1 MKVAI
6 VHDELVRRGGA
17 EQVVLDMHNA
27 YPEAD
32 IYTLCY
38 NPEKTYEEF
47 KTAKIFTSWFQY
59 IGKSEKLIKLLY
71 FPFAILAM
79 RSFNLKGY
87 DIVLI
92 STTHCGKF
100 VRADKNASVVTYC
113 HTPFR
118 LAWRPFSYSI
128 VKSSNLLIR
137 NIFLF
142 ASRILRKLDLMAAK
156 ASDFYLTNSKEVK
169 ARIEESYNPDKAVSI
184 INPAAKLDNFYISL
198 EDKDY
203 YLVVSRLEDYKMV
216 DLVVKSF
223 NEMPDKNLII
233 VGTGSKEQ
241 ELKALAGSNIS
252 FRKGQTSAQLA
263 KLYANC
269 KALIFPQHED
279 YGITPLE
286 AAASG
291 RPVIAYG
298 VGGVRETMVPYTGD
312 SSKCT
317 AVFFEEQT
325 TGSLISAIEKSEELE
340 FNPVFIRS
348 HAKLFSAPNFIAKLT
363 GFINKVY
370 NQKMA
375 VKLNPIISEAMET
388 SGAKYQLELANTYA
402 GKKVA

>member
-17 EQVVLDMHNA
+17 EQVVLDMHRA

-32 IYTLCY
+32 IFTLCY

-47 KTAKIFTSWFQY
+47 RKAKIFTSWFQY
-59 IGKSEKLIKLLY
+59 IGKSERLIKLLY

-100 VRADKNASVVTYC
+100 IRADKNASVVTYC

-128 VKSSNLLIR
+128 VKSSNLIIR

-169 ARIEESYNPDKAVSI
+169 ARIEQSYHPEKPVKV

-216 DLVVKSF
+216 DLVVRSF
-223 NEMPDKNLII
+223 NQMPDKKLII

-241 ELKALAGSNIS
+241 ELKSLAGSNIS

-263 KLYANC
+263 RLYANC

-291 RPVIAYG
+291 RPVIAFG
-298 VGGVRETMVPYTGD
+298 MGGVRETMIPYTGD
-312 SSKCT
+312 STKCT

-325 TGSLISAIEKSEELE
+325 SEALMSAIEASEDLE
-340 FNPVFIRS
+340 FDPIFIRN
-348 HAKLFSAPNFIAKLT
+348 HAKSFSAPNFIAKLT
-363 GFINKVY
+363 SFISNVY
-370 NQKMA
+370 HQKMSFE
-375 VKLNPIISEAMET
+375 LNDIVSDTLET
-388 SGAKYQLELANTYA
+388 SGAKYKLELANTYA

>member
-17 EQVVLDMHNA
+17 EQVVLDMHKA

-32 IYTLCY
+32 IFTLCY

-47 KTAKIFTSWFQY
+47 RKAKIFTSWFQY
-59 IGKSEKLIKLLY
+59 IGKSEKMIKLLY

-100 VRADKNASVVTYC
+100 IRTDKNASVVTYC

-128 VKSSNLLIR
+128 VRSSNLIIR

-142 ASRILRKLDLMAAK
+142 ASRILRKLDLIAAK

-169 ARIEESYNPDKAVSI
+169 ARIEQSYNPDQPVRI

-203 YLVVSRLEDYKMV
+203 YLVVSRLEGYKMV
-216 DLVVKSF
+216 DLVVRTF
-223 NEMPDKNLII
+223 NQMPDKKLIV
-233 VGTGSKEQ
+233 VGTGSKEE
-241 ELKALAGSNIS
+241 ELKALAGDNIS
-252 FRKGQTSAQLA
+252 FRKGQTTAQLA
-263 KLYANC
+263 RLYANC

-291 RPVIAYG
+291 RPVIAFG
-298 VGGVRETMVPYTGD
+298 FGGVRETMIPYKGD
-312 SSKCT
+312 SRACT
-317 AVFFEEQT
+317 AVFFDEQSSN
-325 TGSLISAIEKSEELE
+325 SLLAAIEKFECLE
-340 FNPVFIRS
+340 FDPVFIRN
-348 HAKLFSAPNFIAKLT
+348 HAKSFSAPNFIAKLKS
-363 GFINKVY
+363 FVSKVY
-370 NQKMA
+370 LQKMS
-375 VKLNPIISEAMET
+375 LNLNDIVSEAIDV
-388 SGAKYQLELANTYA
+388 SGRPYQLELANTYA
-402 GKKVA
+402 RKKVA

>member
-17 EQVVLDMHNA
+17 EQVVLDMHKA
-27 YPEAD
+27 YPQAD
-32 IYTLCY
+32 IFTLCY

-47 KTAKIFTSWFQY
+47 KSARIFTSWFQY

-100 VRADKNASVVTYC
+100 VRADKNTSIVTYC

-128 VKSSNLLIR
+128 VKSSNMIIR

-142 ASRILRKLDLMAAK
+142 ASGILRRLDLMAAK
-156 ASDFYLTNSKEVK
+156 ASHFYLTNSREVK
-169 ARIEESYNPDKAVSI
+169 ARIEKSYNPDEPVSI

-223 NEMPDKNLII
+223 NKMPDKKLII

-241 ELKALAGSNIS
+241 ELKAIAGSNIS

-263 KLYANC
+263 RLYANC
-269 KALIFPQHED
+269 RALIFPQHED

-298 VGGVRETMVPYTGD
+298 VGGVRETMIPYTDD
-312 SSKCT
+312 SVKCT
-317 AVFFEEQT
+317 AVFFKEQT
-325 TGSLISAIEKSEELE
+325 TASLSAAIEESETLE
-340 FNPVFIRS
+340 FDPIFIRN

-363 GFINKVY
+363 GFVSKVY
-370 NQKMA
+370 NQKMT
-375 VKLNPIISEAMET
+375 VKLDTIVSGTRDVPGSE
-388 SGAKYQLELANTYA
+388 YQLELASAYA

>member
-27 YPEAD
+27 YPNAD

-38 NPEKTYEEF
+38 NPDKTYEEF
-47 KTAKIFTSWFQY
+47 KSAKIFTSWFQY
-59 IGKSEKLIKLLY
+59 IGKTEKLIKLLY

-87 DIVLI
+87 DVVLI

-100 VRADKNASVVTYC
+100 VRVNKNTSVITYC

-118 LAWRPFSYSI
+118 LAWRPFSYAI
-128 VKSSNLLIR
+128 VSSSNKLIR

-142 ASRILRKLDLMAAK
+142 ASSVLRKLDIMAAN

-169 ARIEESYNPDKAVSI
+169 ARIEESYHPHHPVSI
-184 INPAAKLDNFYISL
+184 INPASKLDNFYISD
-198 EDKDY
+198 EVKDY
-203 YLVVSRLEDYKMV
+203 HLVVSRLEDYKKV
-216 DLVVKSF
+216 DLVVEAF
-223 NEMPDKNLII
+223 NQMPDKKLIV
-233 VGTGSKEQ
+233 VGTGSME
-241 ELKALAGSNIS
+241 EGLKAAAGTNIT
-252 FRKGQTSAQLA
+252 FLKGQSAAQLA

-269 KALIFPQHED
+269 KALVFPQHED

-291 RPVIAYG
+291 RPVIAFG
-298 VGGVRETMVPYTGD
+298 VGGVKETMVPYTGD

-317 AVFFEEQT
+317 SVFFDEQSVE
-325 TGSLISAIEKSEELE
+325 SLKAAIEKSSKLI
-340 FNPVFIRS
+340 FNPQFIRN
-348 HAKLFSAPNFIAKLT
+348 HAKLFSAPNFIAKLKT
-363 GFINKVY
+363 FVNNIYSSKLYPQFFIPLK
-370 NQKMA
+370 
-375 VKLNPIISEAMET
+375 E
-388 SGAKYQLELANTYA
+388 NTLYVR
-402 GKKVA
+402 KEVA

>member
-17 EQVVLDMHNA
+17 EQVVLDMHKA

-32 IYTLCY
+32 IFTLCY
-38 NPEKTYEEF
+38 NKDKTYEEF
-47 KTAKIFTSWFQY
+47 KNARIFTSWFQY
-59 IGKSEKLIKLLY
+59 LGKSEKLIKLLY

-79 RSFNLKGY
+79 RMFNLKGY

-100 VRADKNASVVTYC
+100 VRVDKNASVITYC

-118 LAWRPFSYSI
+118 LAWRPFSYAI
-128 VKSSNLLIR
+128 VNSSNMIIR

-142 ASRILRKLDLMAAK
+142 ASRVLRSLDSMAAK

-169 ARIEESYNPDKAVSI
+169 TRIEESYHPEQPVSI
-184 INPAAKLDNFYISL
+184 INPAAKLDNFYISN

-203 YLVVSRLEDYKMV
+203 HLVVSRLEDYKMV
-216 DLVVKSF
+216 DLVVKAF
-223 NEMPDKNLII
+223 NETPDKKLII
-233 VGTGSKEQ
+233 VGTGSKEA
-241 ELKALAGSNIS
+241 ELKAMAGDNITFLKAQS
-252 FRKGQTSAQLA
+252 AAQLA

-291 RPVIAYG
+291 RPVIAFG
-298 VGGVRETMVPYTGD
+298 KGGVTETMVPYSGD
-312 SSKCT
+312 SKQCT
-317 AVFFEEQT
+317 SVFFKEQT
-325 TGSLISAIEKSEELE
+325 VASLAEAIKKADLLQ
-340 FNPVFIRS
+340 FNPAFIRN
-348 HAKLFSAPNFIAKLT
+348 HANLFSASNFIAKLKSFVSRIYNLKT
-363 GFINKVY
+363 DTEFYMSLTEKV
-370 NQKMA
+370 
-375 VKLNPIISEAMET
+375 V
-388 SGAKYQLELANTYA
+388 YA
-402 GKKVA
+402 RKEVA